1 MGKLIAADRFK
12 EIPGDNEDDMDRFT
26 RKKNAGTLAPRTP
39 ANSHHG
45 LQSMH
50 IRKVM
55 ACNMCVH
62 AYECSSVCDEEREC
76 GHRMCSA
83 CSHF

>member
-1 MGKLIAADRFK
+1 MGKLIAAQRFK

-50 IRKVM
+50 IRKVL
-55 ACNMCVH
+55 AQDVQCLQPFLTKNR
-62 AYECSSVCDEEREC
+62 RE
-76 GHRMCSA
+76 
-83 CSHF
+83 